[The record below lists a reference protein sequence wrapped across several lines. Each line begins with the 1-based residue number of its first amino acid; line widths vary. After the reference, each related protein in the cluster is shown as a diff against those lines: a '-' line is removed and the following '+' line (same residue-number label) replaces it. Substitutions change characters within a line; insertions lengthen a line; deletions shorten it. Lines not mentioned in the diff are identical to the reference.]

1 MLGKKVVLAYSG
13 GLDTSVILKWLAD
26 KGYSV
31 IAYVSNVG
39 QREDFAQ
46 MRAKALRC
54 GAVKVY
60 VEDLRRVFVTDYIF
74 KALKANAVYE
84 GRYLLGTALARP
96 LIASRQI
103 AVARMENAQYV
114 SHGATGK
121 GNDQVRFELSYYS
134 LAPDIKVI
142 APWKMEEFLKQF
154 RGRTDMLD
162 YAARNGIEVK
172 ADRDKPY
179 SEDENLLHIS
189 HEAGILE
196 DPMGEPDESVFSRTV
211 SPMNAPDRPERLA
224 IQFKNG
230 VPVKVKNLIDGATRT
245 GALALFTY
253 LNETGGRNGI
263 GRVDMV
269 ENRFVGIK
277 SRGVY
282 ETPAGTILLAAHR
295 DIEGMA
301 MDREVMRLRD
311 QFSDKFAELAYNGF
325 WFSPEM
331 DFLCAAIDKSQE
343 YIDGTVYLT
352 LYKGNV
358 IITGRKSPRS
368 LYNEKLSSM
377 ELAGGFN
384 QKDSEGFIKIH
395 AVRLSAHNA
404 IVGRRRK

>member
-1 MLGKKVVLAYSG
+1 
-13 GLDTSVILKWLAD
+13 
-26 KGYSV
+26 
-31 IAYVSNVG
+31 
-39 QREDFAQ
+39 
-46 MRAKALRC
+46 
-54 GAVKVY
+54 
-60 VEDLRRVFVTDYIF
+60 
-74 KALKANAVYE
+74 
-84 GRYLLGTALARP
+84 
-96 LIASRQI
+96 
-103 AVARMENAQYV
+103 
-114 SHGATGK
+114 
-121 GNDQVRFELSYYS
+121 
-134 LAPDIKVI
+134 
-142 APWKMEEFLKQF
+142 WKMEEFLKQF

-230 VPVKVKNLIDGATRT
+230 VPVKVKNLTDGATRT

-253 LNETGGRNGI
+253 LNEAGGRNGI